1 MGVPT
6 KLGRCVIA
14 QKVVTGFPEGLCK
27 REGKVI
33 DGFVLVISIA
43 RWNQMHMGSV
53 PYNNELVTVH

>member
-1 MGVPT
+1 M
-6 KLGRCVIA
+6 IA